1 MGILFM
7 AFMVLSSL
15 RYASLKTH
23 KEEVKKKEQVQAA
36 AISEERRDDEKPL
49 SATEI
54 LAAN

>member
-1 MGILFM
+1 M

>member
-15 RYASLKTH
+15 RYASLQSH
-23 KEEVKKKEQVQAA
+23 KEEVKKKEHSEAVMV
-36 AISEERRDDEKPL
+36 SEERRDGEKPL

>member
-15 RYASLKTH
+15 RYASLQSH
-23 KEEVKKKEQVQAA
+23 KEDIKKKEQTDPVMVVE
-36 AISEERRDDEKPL
+36 SRRDDDEPL

>member
-1 MGILFM
+1 M

-15 RYASLKTH
+15 RYASLQSH
-23 KEEVKKKEQVQAA
+23 KEDIKKKEQTDPVMVVE
-36 AISEERRDDEKPL
+36 SRRDDDEPL